1 MAKVIIGCTIKIVRK
16 IRWGL
21 LKNKSWKAQ
30 DLYNEYLELKVDISQ
45 EAINLEFIKSMGE
58 VTAEEVTTRKNS
70 INEKVMRLRTVLNQ
84 LKVEHN
90 VQLEDL
96 IILSLGVDI

>member
-1 MAKVIIGCTIKIVRK
+1 M
-16 IRWGL
+16 GL

>member
-1 MAKVIIGCTIKIVRK
+1 M
-16 IRWGL
+16 GL
-21 LKNKSWKAQ
+21 LKNKSWHAQ
-30 DLYNEYLELKVDISQ
+30 DLYNEYLELKVEISQ
-45 EAINLEFIKSMGE
+45 EVINLEFVKSMGE

>member
-1 MAKVIIGCTIKIVRK
+1 M
-16 IRWGL
+16 GL
-21 LKNKSWKAQ
+21 LKNKSWQAQ
-30 DLYNEYLELKVDISQ
+30 DLYNEYLELKVDIS
-45 EAINLEFIKSMGE
+45 EKIINLEFVKSMGE
-58 VTAEEVTTRKNS
+58 VTAEEVTTRENS

-84 LKVEHN
+84 LRVEHN

>member
-1 MAKVIIGCTIKIVRK
+1 M
-16 IRWGL
+16 GL
-21 LKNKSWKAQ
+21 LKNKSWQAQ
-30 DLYNEYLELKVDISQ
+30 DLYNEYLELKVIIS
-45 EAINLEFIKSMGE
+45 EKVINLEYVKSIGE
-58 VTAEEVTTRKNS
+58 VAPEEITTRENS

-84 LKVEHN
+84 LRVEHN

>member
-1 MAKVIIGCTIKIVRK
+1 MIIGCTIKIVRK